1 MKKILID
8 TNAYAAFKKN
18 ETDAVNILKT
28 VEYIGVNIVVL
39 GELLSGFKGG
49 NKEARNRREL
59 EQFLDSPRVN
69 IIQVDEETAEFYAR
83 IYWDLKKKG
92 KPVPSNDLWVAS
104 SAMRH
109 GLALLTYDEHFD
121 NIDGLILHREDL

>member
-1 MKKILID
+1 MKRILLD

-18 ETDAVNILKT
+18 DGDAVNTLKT
-28 VEYIGVNIVVL
+28 TEYIGVNIVVL

-49 NKEARNRREL
+49 TKELINRKEL

-69 IIQVDEETAEFYAR
+69 LLPLDEETAEFYAR

-92 KPVPSNDLWVAS
+92 KPIPTNDLWVAA

-109 GLALLTYDEHFD
+109 GLALFTYDEHFAY
-121 NIDGLILHREDL
+121 IAGLILHKVDL

>member
-1 MKKILID
+1 MKRILMD

-18 ETDAVNILKT
+18 DPAAVNIVRT
-28 VEYIGVNIVVL
+28 VEYIGVNTVIM

-49 NKEARNRREL
+49 SKEVKNRKEL

-69 IIQVDEETAEFYAR
+69 IIVIDEETSEFYAR

-92 KPVPSNDLWVAS
+92 KPVPTNDLWVAS

-109 GLALLTYDEHFD
+109 GLALFTYDEHFD
-121 NIDGLILHREDL
+121 NIDGLILHREVL

>member
-1 MKKILID
+1 MKRILID

-18 ETDAVNILKT
+18 DAGAVSVLKT
-28 VEYIGVNIVVL
+28 TEYVDVNIVVL

-49 NKEARNRREL
+49 TKESINRREL

-69 IIQVDEETAEFYAR
+69 LLPLDEETAEFYAR
-83 IYWDLKKKG
+83 IYWDVKKKG
-92 KPVPSNDLWVAS
+92 KPIPTNDLWVAA

-109 GLALLTYDEHFD
+109 GLALFTYDEHFAD
-121 NIDGLILHREDL
+121 IAGLILHKADL